1 MKIKKGFVLKQVAG
15 NFIVVPTGSLV
26 KSFNGVVNLNQ
37 TGAFLWSKS
46 QDEIHRDKLI
56 EELIKEYEIDLET
69 AKKGVDKF
77 IETLKK
83 EGFVD

>member
-46 QDEIHRDKLI
+46 QDEIDRDKLI

>member
-26 KSFNGVVNLNQ
+26 KNFNGVVNLNQ
-37 TGAFLWSKS
+37 TGAFLWSKC
-46 QDEIHRDKLI
+46 QDEIDRDKLI

>member
-1 MKIKKGFVLKQVAG
+1 MKIKKGFVLREVAG

-37 TGAFLWSKS
+37 TGAFLWSKCS
-46 QDEIHRDKLI
+46 E
-56 EELIKEYEIDLET
+56 EIDREYLKKELMAEYQIDEET
-69 AKKGVDKF
+69 ALKGVDKF

-83 EGFVD
+83 EEFVD

>member
-1 MKIKKGFVLKQVAG
+1 MIRNNKNSRKQK
-15 NFIVVPTGSLV
+15 T
-26 KSFNGVVNLNQ
+26 
-37 TGAFLWSKS
+37 
-46 QDEIHRDKLI
+46 RDKLI

-83 EGFVD
+83 EGFVDWRTKLNEKNRLWQQKISWTSVGKNSRENCHVYYSGSS

>member
-1 MKIKKGFVLKQVAG
+1 MKIKKGFVLREVAG

-37 TGAFLWSKS
+37 TGAFLWGKCS
-46 QDEIHRDKLI
+46 E
-56 EELIKEYEIDLET
+56 EIDREYLKKELMAEYQIDEET
-69 AKKGVDKF
+69 ALKGVDKF

-83 EGFVD
+83 EEFVD

>member
-1 MKIKKGFVLKQVAG
+1 MAG

-46 QDEIHRDKLI
+46 QDEIDRDKLI